1 MKNSDLVCELMAM
14 RDAGITVPDAAM
26 YHAVRD
32 DLTQY
37 QAISVA
43 ELASLFCELYPVE
56 VSDAENRRVSEL

>member
-1 MKNSDLVCELMAM
+1 VKNSDLVCELMAM

-56 VSDAENRRVSEL
+56 DD

>member
-1 MKNSDLVCELMAM
+1 MRNRDLVSEMLAM
-14 RDAGITVPDAAM
+14 RAAGIPVTRKALNRAAC
-26 YHAVRD
+26 D

-56 VSDAENRRVSEL
+56 DD

>member
-1 MKNSDLVCELMAM
+1 MMTNSDLVCELMAM
-14 RDAGITVPDAAM
+14 RDVGTPVPDAAM

-56 VSDAENRRVSEL
+56 VTDV

>member
-1 MKNSDLVCELMAM
+1 MKNRDLVSEMLAM
-14 RDAGITVPDAAM
+14 RDAGIPVTRKALNRAAC
-26 YHAVRD
+26 D

-56 VSDAENRRVSEL
+56 VSDE